1 MVHME
6 KEAYGPSQYQACV
19 ALALAL
25 LVGRTFVPQE
35 DVVVAD
41 NSTLGAVDAQQQQ
54 LVQMVQLP
62 DAAQGKQLV
71 RELTTLPDTRRTHS
85 KIALAE
91 LQRLSLSELSALTP
105 PRSDRASL
113 MTCDAMTALAL
124 AGFVAVGLLAMR
136 FDLATEVAKAR
147 KAATTQM

>member
-1 MVHME
+1 MFW
-6 KEAYGPSQYQACV
+6 PSRNDSVKV

-62 DAAQGKQLV
+62 DAAQGSL
-71 RELTTLPDTRRTHS
+71 
-85 KIALAE
+85 IA
-91 LQRLSLSELSALTP
+91 
-105 PRSDRASL
+105 DRPCLYESQ
-113 MTCDAMTALAL
+113 TS
-124 AGFVAVGLLAMR
+124 
-136 FDLATEVAKAR
+136 
-147 KAATTQM
+147 